1 MDKYYYFIAQLP
13 TLFFRKEPD
22 ITIDRFMNEA
32 EKWLD
37 PNDFEILCS
46 LDLQSVAINRG
57 EPADL
62 KKYKNFENDLR
73 TDIAAFRGAQ
83 RKDLEYKPSSFPLSA
98 IKEGNPLEVE
108 IRFMEFRWQFLDE
121 MEREHHFD
129 FTNVVIYFLKLLLLQ
144 RYFTFEKEKGLQRFQ
159 MLYHEVR
166 A

>member
-1 MDKYYYFIAQLP
+1 MS
-13 TLFFRKEPD
+13 
-22 ITIDRFMNEA
+22 EA

-37 PNDFEILCS
+37 QMILKS
-46 LDLQSVAINRG
+46 SVHLICTQWPLTEANRRS
-57 EPADL
+57 E
-62 KKYKNFENDLR
+62 KIQNFENDLR
-73 TDIAAFRGAQ
+73 TDIAAFREAR

-98 IKEGNPLEVE
+98 IKEGNPLDVE
-108 IRFMEFRWQFLDE
+108 LRFMEFRWQFLDE

-144 RYFTFEKEKGLQRFQ
+144 RYFSFEKEKGLQKFQ